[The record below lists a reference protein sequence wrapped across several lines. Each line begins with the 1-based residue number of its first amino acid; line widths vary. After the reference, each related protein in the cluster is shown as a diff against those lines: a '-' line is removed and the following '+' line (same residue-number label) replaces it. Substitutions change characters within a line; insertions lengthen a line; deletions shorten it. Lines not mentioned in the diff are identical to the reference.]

1 MFYIAL
7 KCIIICR
14 LLLGLNKKSQLSDYS
29 NTNTSDHGYDS
40 YSVSSSDSYPSVNG
54 SPVKLDPRMTQ
65 IPEDWQP
72 EEDNDLDK
80 KLKLVTEDTNGTRN
94 CSLSFIHQR
103 EGKKY
108 NLYFTLFLYF
118 FKT

>member
-1 MFYIAL
+1 M
-7 KCIIICR
+7 
-14 LLLGLNKKSQLSDYS
+14 SDYS

-80 KLKLVTEDTNGTRN
+80 KLKLVTEDSNGIRN
-94 CSLSFIHQR
+94 RCLSFNNNNNN
-103 EGKKY
+103 KKK
-108 NLYFTLFLYF
+108 FT
-118 FKT
+118 